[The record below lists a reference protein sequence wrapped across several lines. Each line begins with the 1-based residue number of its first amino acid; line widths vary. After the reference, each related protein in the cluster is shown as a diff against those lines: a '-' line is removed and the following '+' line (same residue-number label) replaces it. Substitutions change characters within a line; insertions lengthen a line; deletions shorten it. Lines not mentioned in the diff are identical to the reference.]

1 MPPGLTIRDGTPVD
15 AGRLTA
21 IFLAAR
27 AGMPYLP
34 RLHTDAET
42 RWWMENVVLA
52 GHAVRVAEAAGA
64 ATGFSARSG
73 DLLAH
78 LYVDPAAQGAG
89 IGSALLADARRAMP
103 ALRLFVFAAN
113 DGAFR
118 LYRRHGFAVVGR
130 SDGSRNEERLP
141 DVEMT
146 WTASA
151 RHTGVTRACYLGS
164 ADRGTGTT
172 HE

>member
-1 MPPGLTIRDGTPVD
+1 MPPGLTIRDGDPAD

-42 RWWMENVVLA
+42 RWWMENIVLA

-89 IGSALLADARRAMP
+89 IGSALLADVQRVVP
-103 ALRLFVFAAN
+103 TLRLFVFAMN
-113 DGAFR
+113 EGAIR
-118 LYRRHGFAVVGR
+118 LYRRRGFAVVGS
-130 SDGSRNEERLP
+130 SDGSRNAEGLP
-141 DVEMT
+141 DMEMG
-146 WTASA
+146 W
-151 RHTGVTRACYLGS
+151 V
-164 ADRGTGTT
+164 ADGAQR
-172 HE
+172 